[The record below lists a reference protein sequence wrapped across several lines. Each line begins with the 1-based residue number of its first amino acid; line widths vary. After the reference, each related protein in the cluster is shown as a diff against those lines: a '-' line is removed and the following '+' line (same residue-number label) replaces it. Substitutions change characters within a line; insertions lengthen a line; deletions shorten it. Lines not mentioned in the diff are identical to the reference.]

1 MTSCILFQ
9 YQNNQTFSW
18 YFNKK
23 RLPMPYVSY
32 VTFTKMMK
40 SKHKIPT
47 FEALLKVTLE
57 TIEQLLMLP
66 KVNTK
71 HKRTTS
77 WFLIQLSELNIFW
90 MIVSTLL
97 LSLST
102 LHCCV
107 LVCTGMHCS
116 ASKRISIVAKRI
128 RENCPPHLCLSTLE

>member
-1 MTSCILFQ
+1 MYFVSISKQSDLLVIFQ
-9 YQNNQTFSW
+9 Q
-18 YFNKK
+18 K

-77 WFLIQLSELNIFW
+77 
-90 MIVSTLL
+90 
-97 LSLST
+97 
-102 LHCCV
+102 
-107 LVCTGMHCS
+107 
-116 ASKRISIVAKRI
+116 
-128 RENCPPHLCLSTLE
+128 

>member
-1 MTSCILFQ
+1 ML
-9 YQNNQTFSW
+9 
-18 YFNKK
+18 
-23 RLPMPYVSY
+23 YVSY

-77 WFLIQLSELNIFW
+77 
-90 MIVSTLL
+90 
-97 LSLST
+97 
-102 LHCCV
+102 
-107 LVCTGMHCS
+107 
-116 ASKRISIVAKRI
+116 
-128 RENCPPHLCLSTLE
+128 